1 MSQVNHNFSY
11 AVATDGLTVWEK
23 LRSIRNFLEDRRIAY
38 KLAELNQRK
47 HLARIA
53 RFEATGAGEDSE
65 EYWEIEEAKLYN
77 DQLASNVDDCARE
90 IEFLEQFEAK
100 LALEAEKT
108 RVPGKSDKD
117 MYEINY
123 VEELTLIQVT
133 KAQGEALA
141 TGHISP
147 DSMLALMRNPNAAAK
162 AVQVG
167 LLPPQALH
175 DFALLGGSTEA
186 VIRETMKLALPDA
199 PMIEISFVE
208 NTDEVES
215 PV

>member
-1 MSQVNHNFSY
+1 MSQVNHNFAY

-38 KLAELNQRK
+38 KLAEMRQRK

-53 RFEATGAGEDSE
+53 RFEASGAGEESE
-65 EYWEIEEAKLYN
+65 EYWEIEEAKLYSE
-77 DQLASNVDDCARE
+77 QLANNVDDCARE
-90 IEFLEQFEAK
+90 IEFLEKFEAK
-100 LALEAEKT
+100 LAQEAEKT
-108 RVPGKSDKD
+108 RIPGKSDKD

-141 TGHISP
+141 TGRISP

-162 AVQVG
+162 AVQIG
-167 LLPPQALH
+167 LLPTQALH
-175 DFALLGGSTEA
+175 DFALLGGTTDG
-186 VIRETMKLALPDA
+186 VIRETMKLALPEA
-199 PMIEISFVE
+199 PMVEITFVE
-208 NTDEVES
+208 STDDVDS
-215 PV
+215 TI